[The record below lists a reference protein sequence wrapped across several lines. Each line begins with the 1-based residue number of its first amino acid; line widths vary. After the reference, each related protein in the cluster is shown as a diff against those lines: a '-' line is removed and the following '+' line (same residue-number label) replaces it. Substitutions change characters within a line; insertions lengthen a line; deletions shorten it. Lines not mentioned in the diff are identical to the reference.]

1 MHLITLFLNAPRRL
15 YLALSVSSLGM
26 LAFGVFY
33 LQGALGLQPCPM
45 CIVQREALIL
55 LAVFSA
61 LAAAFRRGGWQ
72 FSFGSLALLSAALGA
87 FTGGRQSW
95 LQWNPPEFSVCGR
108 DLYGMIESMP
118 LGRLLPSIFRG
129 GGDCTAV
136 EWTLLGGTIANW
148 SFLWFAFSICL
159 TLTLLLRR
167 PG

>member
-1 MHLITLFLNAPRRL
+1 MNIIERILAAPRRL
-15 YLALSVSSLGM
+15 YLAISVTCLGM

-33 LQGALGLQPCPM
+33 LQGVVGLQPCPM
-45 CIVQREALIL
+45 CIVQREALI
-55 LAVFSA
+55 AVAVLSA
-61 LAAAFRRGGWQ
+61 LAAACKPGGWQ
-72 FSFGSLALLSAALGA
+72 RSLGVLALLFALLGA

-136 EWTLLGGTIANW
+136 DWTLLGGTIANW
-148 SFLWFAFSICL
+148 SFLWFAFSLCL